1 VFSLSAHEADF
12 CHGFSDTMG
21 YAFSFPVFRLLSSLA
36 GRPVPLGAYVHYPT
50 ISTTM
55 IARVASRAA
64 GVTNSSTI
72 SRSRFL
78 SAGKLLCVQE
88 PVIRSPD

>member
-78 SAGKLLCVQE
+78 SAGKLLCV
-88 PVIRSPD
+88 